1 MSAARR
7 HVAIDLGASSGR
19 VMEVAIGGSEADG
32 GALRVRE
39 LHRFQNAPVR
49 AHHAG
54 GVTLCWP
61 FERIWD
67 GVLEGLRAAAAEG
80 PVDSIGI
87 DSWAVDYALVDDA
100 GELVRPIAA
109 YRDPRT
115 REPFE
120 RLRAT
125 LGDEAIYAATGIAF
139 QPFNTIYQ
147 LAADAAD
154 PMRPLERAHR
164 LLMLPDFLA
173 MRLCGSRAVERT
185 NASSTQLLDASTR
198 RWNMD
203 LVRATGAPSRILP
216 ELCDA
221 AQGEP
226 LGTLLDDIADETGL
240 SPDTPVL
247 AVGTHDTASA
257 VLAAPI
263 DPRRD
268 LYVSSGTWSL
278 VGAELARPV
287 LSTAA
292 RAGNFTNE
300 LGVFGTVRF
309 LRNVAG
315 LWLVQQLEA
324 SFEAA
329 GRRRSWAELA
339 ALAEGSDALRSVV
352 DPDDPSLFAPGNM
365 AEHLAALCRAR
376 GEPVPE
382 SDAQLVR
389 CALDSVALATARAAR
404 GIADAARTSA
414 PGFEPARIVIV
425 GGGAANALLNQLVAD
440 ASALP
445 VETGHAEST
454 AIGNALAQHAA
465 IEGISDA
472 RPLRELVRGSCDAR
486 RFEPDFARAAAMR
499 DAEQRLSR

>member
-1 MSAARR
+1 
-7 HVAIDLGASSGR
+7 
-19 VMEVAIGGSEADG
+19 
-32 GALRVRE
+32 
-39 LHRFQNAPVR
+39 
-49 AHHAG
+49 
-54 GVTLCWP
+54 
-61 FERIWD
+61 
-67 GVLEGLRAAAAEG
+67 
-80 PVDSIGI
+80 
-87 DSWAVDYALVDDA
+87 
-100 GELVRPIAA
+100 
-109 YRDPRT
+109 
-115 REPFE
+115 
-120 RLRAT
+120 
-125 LGDEAIYAATGIAF
+125 
-139 QPFNTIYQ
+139 
-147 LAADAAD
+147 
-154 PMRPLERAHR
+154 
-164 LLMLPDFLA
+164 
-173 MRLCGSRAVERT
+173 
-185 NASSTQLLDASTR
+185 
-198 RWNMD
+198 MD
-203 LVRATGAPSRILP
+203 LVRATGAPARILP

-247 AVGTHDTASA
+247 AVSTHDTASA

-278 VGAELARPV
+278 VGAELAKPV
-287 LSTAA
+287 LSAAA

-300 LGVFGTVRF
+300 LGVFGSVRF

-339 ALAEGSDALRSVV
+339 ALAEGSEALRSVV

-445 VETGHAEST
+445 VETGPAECT

-465 IEGISDA
+465 IEGIADA
-472 RPLRELVRGSCDAR
+472 RPLRDLVRGSCDAR